1 MVVAWHQDEQA
12 ALPEVTA
19 CKRRPADQAGTSPS
33 IASARQLGTRG
44 VATYLRRLAD
54 HPIPGRLV
62 HDYSHNRN
70 AFVARD
76 ENREDVARYRAS
88 NNEMERRSLTRLPAN
103 QYTFGTLDTIE
114 DALQTLDPGR
124 QAAPL
129 RALSNRMDSTF
140 LVLHEDPHRPA
151 SPHGALGDN
160 AESAILR
167 MNINPSRIVDTDPLG
182 VDPNPGS
189 DQQVS
194 EVSENRRPHGS
205 CHRNPVASLQSP
217 RPVVPMLKG
226 DHRLDELRSR
236 LLAQPHFP
244 LGKLDKD
251 RDASLDRQARTSWAI

>member
-1 MVVAWHQDEQA
+1 
-12 ALPEVTA
+12 
-19 CKRRPADQAGTSPS
+19 
-33 IASARQLGTRG
+33 
-44 VATYLRRLAD
+44 
-54 HPIPGRLV
+54 
-62 HDYSHNRN
+62 
-70 AFVARD
+70 
-76 ENREDVARYRAS
+76 
-88 NNEMERRSLTRLPAN
+88 MEHRSLHGLPAN

-114 DALQTLDPGR
+114 EALQTLDPGR
-124 QAAPL
+124 QAAL
-129 RALSNRMDSTF
+129 RALSNGMDSTF

-151 SPHGALGDN
+151 SPHEELLEIMRRDSPEIVDALQALTPSCRVAISTFIDRL
-160 AESAILR
+160 ESAILR

-182 VDPNPGS
+182 VDPNPSS

-194 EVSENRRPHGS
+194 EVSENEDLMNS